1 MNEERAKI
9 DELYSLI
16 RTIYRT
22 RQADEI
28 IASFEGVFASH
39 ESIEERLNV
48 IDYWIDFYRLQR
60 YRQRK
65 KRRRPTITERV
76 TPCSACGFP
85 TSHRHHLWEIAS
97 HGENEVT
104 IQLCANCHEL
114 QHLMYN
120 ALVRESDYSQK
131 LVLHTLFS
139 GQIDRER
146 AAKIL
151 GWCLATIRYE
161 ARSGWIAPGRDSQ
174 VWVEERLHWS
184 DFLQQPQLEQ
194 P

>member
-1 MNEERAKI
+1 MNDEHAQI

-16 RTIYRT
+16 RTIYRA

-28 IASFEGVFASH
+28 IASFASVFAAQSTAA
-39 ESIEERLNV
+39 ERLEV
-48 IDYWIDFYRLQR
+48 ITYWIDFYRLQR

-76 TPCSACGFP
+76 TPCSACGYP

-114 QHLMYN
+114 QHLFYN
-120 ALVRESDYSQK
+120 ALVRASDYSQK
-131 LVLHTLFS
+131 LALHALFS
-139 GQIDRER
+139 GQIESER
-146 AAKIL
+146 AAKLL

-161 ARSGWIAPGRDSQ
+161 ARSGWLPPGRDAQ
-174 VWVEERLHWS
+174 AWVEERLHWS
-184 DFLQQPQLEQ
+184 EFWQRMGAEQ
-194 P
+194 K